1 MRKVLL
7 FGCGSRTENIVGLP
21 GETPGTWD
29 GYEVTT
35 LDVNPDHGTDMVF
48 DLNTFPYPFADN
60 SFDRVEGHQVLEHLG
75 SLGDY
80 RHLFREF
87 EEWHRILKPGG
98 YFVASVPMWNSL
110 WAFGDPSHVRVIN
123 AGTLTFLD
131 QESYKQVGKSPISD
145 FRFCYK
151 GNFSC
156 VQTQEAGD
164 NFFFILRAVK

>member
-1 MRKVLL
+1 MRRVLL
-7 FGCGSRTENIVGLP
+7 FGCGSNTAQVIALP
-21 GETPGTWD
+21 GDVGSWE

-35 LDVNPDHGTDMVF
+35 LDNNPDHKPDVVF
-48 DLNTFPYPFADN
+48 DLNEFPYPFDDN
-60 SFDRVEGHQVLEHLG
+60 SFDRVEGHQVLEHIG

-80 RHLFREF
+80 RHLFHEF

-123 AGTLTFLD
+123 AGTLTFLNQD
-131 QESYKQVGKSPISD
+131 SYKDVGKTPISD

-151 GNFSC
+151 GNFVTVDLKQSG
-156 VQTQEAGD
+156 E
-164 NFFFILRAVK
+164 NFYFILQAVK